1 MSVFSGTT
9 LLNDKPNFIPAAAA
23 LINDATSA
31 DAGYRESCSIPEG
44 IILFFSFDVVG
55 STQFKAKHKENW
67 FTTFKETFNWIRDV
81 VRKRIKSARLWK
93 GLGDELVYYIE
104 LTDPSTVP
112 EYVGMIFE
120 TLQAI
125 CAEGAA
131 RKDGLLLKG
140 AAWLAAVDNQDTKLP
155 GMDFNISDLFTNDDC
170 STRIVEFYGP
180 DIDTGFRIA
189 KLTKEAQLVL
199 SFELAQML
207 MSYSDYRDN
216 VLIVTFEKLKGVWDG
231 NPYPIIWYYDR
242 QLFEGRDFMD
252 SHSFAIMQNDDN
264 FPEYFKALHFLS
276 NTSLKKCMDEIE
288 DRMHLGLKMKY
299 YFSPEHYKKFK
310 VFAP

>member
-1 MSVFSGTT
+1 
-9 LLNDKPNFIPAAAA
+9 
-23 LINDATSA
+23 
-31 DAGYRESCSIPEG
+31 
-44 IILFFSFDVVG
+44 
-55 STQFKAKHKENW
+55 
-67 FTTFKETFNWIRDV
+67 
-81 VRKRIKSARLWK
+81 
-93 GLGDELVYYIE
+93 
-104 LTDPSTVP
+104 
-112 EYVGMIFE
+112 
-120 TLQAI
+120 
-125 CAEGAA
+125 
-131 RKDGLLLKG
+131 
-140 AAWLAAVDNQDTKLP
+140 
-155 GMDFNISDLFTNDDC
+155 MDFNISDLFTNDDC

-216 VLIVTFEKLKGVWDG
+216 VLIVTFEKLKGVWNG